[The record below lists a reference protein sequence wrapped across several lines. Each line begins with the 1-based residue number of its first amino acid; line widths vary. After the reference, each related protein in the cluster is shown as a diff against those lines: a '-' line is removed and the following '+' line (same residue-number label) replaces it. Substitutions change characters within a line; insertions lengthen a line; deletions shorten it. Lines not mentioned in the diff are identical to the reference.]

1 MSRSLV
7 CRASV
12 LALVVGLAFAGTALA
27 QGAWVAPQS
36 EKAKKNPLPNDKKII
51 EQGEKVAKIN
61 CASCHGEK
69 GKGDGP
75 AAVALNPKPA
85 DWTSDRVQS
94 ETDGELFWKIS
105 NGRGPMP
112 PWKHLPENDRWA
124 LIRYIRSL
132 KK

>member
-36 EKAKKNPLPNDKKII
+36 EKPKKNPLPNDKKII

-61 CASCHGEK
+61 CAPCHGEK
-69 GKGDGP
+69 GKGGRRRRRRAQSQARRLDLGP
-75 AAVALNPKPA
+75 RAERDRRRAVLEDFQRAGTDAAVEASP
-85 DWTSDRVQS
+85 
-94 ETDGELFWKIS
+94 G
-105 NGRGPMP
+105 
-112 PWKHLPENDRWA
+112 
-124 LIRYIRSL
+124 
-132 KK
+132 